1 MKLVTALV
9 ITLVATSSTF
19 AADLKFGVVD
29 MAKAFTEYSKT
40 KDAATKIKAN
50 KETAQKDLNERYS
63 VYKNLMNEGQKLQ
76 KEANDPIVTSE
87 VRAKK
92 GAELQDKQKEM
103 RALEQEIS
111 EFQQRRTMQLKQEE
125 VQLQRGLYDEIVD
138 IVKNKSK
145 ASGFDMVFDKS
156 GVSMT
161 TVPVLLYYKDATD
174 FTDEVI
180 VELNKNAPKEAAP
193 AAEANKGK
201 EDAKEKEAAKP
212 AKKGK

>member
-1 MKLVTALV
+1 MKLVTALAL
-9 ITLVATSSTF
+9 TLAFTSSIF
-19 AADLKFGVVD
+19 AADTKFGVVD

-63 VYKNLMNEGQKLQ
+63 VYKNLMNEAQKIQ
-76 KEANDPIVTSE
+76 KEAGDPIVTSE

-92 GAELQDKQKEM
+92 QAELQDKQKEL
-103 RALEQEIS
+103 RALEQEIT

-125 VQLQRGLYDEIVD
+125 VQLQRGLYDEIVT
-138 IVKNKSK
+138 IVKDKSK
-145 ASGFDMVFDKS
+145 ASGFDLVFDKS

-161 TVPVLLYYKDATD
+161 TVPVLLYSKDATD

-193 AAEANKGK
+193 AP
-201 EDAKEKEAAKP
+201 EAAKDKESDKP
-212 AKKGK
+212 AKKEK